1 MTDVRTRL
9 ADLRRPSLLM
19 RAARFGQSDYRRD
32 RDLKRL
38 VDLPASYEAA
48 VCQLLSQE
56 DRLEE
61 TRQRGDAGYSLTRH
75 IEVLI
80 ALLAESR
87 LVLPRT

>member
-1 MTDVRTRL
+1 MTDFRTRL

-19 RAARFGQSDYRRD
+19 RAARFGLSDYRRE

-38 VDLPASYEAA
+38 VDLPASPEAT
-48 VCQLLSQE
+48 VCQLLSE
-56 DRLEE
+56 ENRLEE
-61 TRQRGDAGYSLTRH
+61 IRQRGDAGYSITRH

-87 LVLPRT
+87 LVMRRT